1 MFIPKYIHTHREC
14 EWGNFP
20 NLFLISFHSH
30 SNALAFQACFF
41 GISGE
46 LHHSPHTCH
55 VLRHSR
61 WVSYALWACWPL
73 GGISQDLNIKHPIKV
88 DEPYL
93 TSQSTMECQLQLVQ
107 TTACHLRSFLERA
120 MKLQC
125 NGYLVNHPS
134 QLQHE
139 CLILSGEDR
148 IRFCLDQALLLVNW
162 GQGKKDFDQ
171 KWTHTRF
178 YDKVWHQTLWTY
190 GSWYEQLLSAVLTQH
205 SPDIWIMIN
214 INTSYSTFTL
224 QSALT
229 MNELNMAYHI
239 PSEQYSC

>member
-1 MFIPKYIHTHREC
+1 MFIPRYIHTHREC

-162 GQGKKDFDQ
+162 GQGKKILIRNGLTLVFM
-171 KWTHTRF
+171 TRCGIKLCGLMAVGMSNCCQQ
-178 YDKVWHQTLWTY
+178 YWHNIHLTY
-190 GSWYEQLLSAVLTQH
+190 ESW
-205 SPDIWIMIN
+205 
-214 INTSYSTFTL
+214 
-224 QSALT
+224 
-229 MNELNMAYHI
+229 
-239 PSEQYSC
+239 